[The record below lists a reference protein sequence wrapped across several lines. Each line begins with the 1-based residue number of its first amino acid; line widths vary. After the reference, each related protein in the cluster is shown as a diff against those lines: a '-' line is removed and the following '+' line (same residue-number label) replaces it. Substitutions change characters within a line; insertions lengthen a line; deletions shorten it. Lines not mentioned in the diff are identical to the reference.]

1 MTGLLDLSFNLGAR
15 VRGDA
20 FLKRVRHDDMSVS
33 IEHQDEV
40 GLLVNLTGAHRVS
53 GRVDG
58 RFWSDTPR
66 PGSVSVLP
74 PSCLCRLEISGRCS
88 VLMLRVS
95 WREVAA
101 AASRAG
107 LDARRLA
114 LGPRLNEDDAGLAR
128 LLFQA
133 AAGGS
138 GVAFRTA
145 VERVAEHLVAPPVPA
160 TRRRSVGL
168 TGATLRRVMERC
180 RDPARGR
187 PSLADLAHEAG
198 LSRYHF
204 ARSFKVATGYAPN
217 AFLLKCR
224 ADGALDLLARTDR
237 PVGEIAREAGFAHP
251 SHLARHVRRATGF
264 PPETY
269 RLHVL
274 P

>member
-1 MTGLLDLSFNLGAR
+1 MPGLLQLSFDPDAR

-20 FLKRVRHDDMSVS
+20 FLKRVSHGDMSVAV
-33 IEHQDEV
+33 EHRDEV
-40 GLLVNLTGAHRVS
+40 GLLVNLTGAHHVR
-53 GRVDG
+53 GLVDG
-58 RFWSDTPR
+58 RFRSDTPR

-74 PSCLCRLEISGRCS
+74 PSCQCRLEISGCCS

-95 WREVAA
+95 WRHIAA
-101 AASRAG
+101 AASRVG
-107 LDARRLA
+107 LDAHRIA
-114 LGPRLNEDDAGLAR
+114 LVPRLNEDDAELAR

-138 GVAFRTA
+138 GDAFRPA
-145 VERVAEHLVAPPVPA
+145 VERIAERLIAPPVPA
-160 TRRRSVGL
+160 ARRRSVGL
-168 TGATLRRVMERC
+168 TGTTLRRVMERC
-180 RDPARGR
+180 RDPARSR
-187 PSLADLAHEAG
+187 PSLDDLAHEAG

-204 ARSFKVATGYAPN
+204 ARSFKVATGYSPN

-224 ADGALDLLARTDR
+224 ADDALDLLARTDW

-264 PPETY
+264 PPEAY
-269 RLHVL
+269 RRHVL